1 MRKLTMALTL
11 ACCVVTLSGCF
22 TFDAKHN
29 THHWQIVKT
38 DLRELHQDLD
48 FILALEE
55 ESPLV
60 DSYYR

>member
-1 MRKLTMALTL
+1 MRKLLLALML
-11 ACCVVTLSGCF
+11 GACVLTLSGCF

-29 THHWQIVKT
+29 RHHWLIMKK
-38 DLRELHQDLD
+38 DFREIHADLD

-55 ESPLV
+55 ESQLG

>member
-1 MRKLTMALTL
+1 MRKLSLALML
-11 ACCVVTLSGCF
+11 AGCVLTLSGCF
-22 TFDAKHN
+22 TFDSKHN
-29 THHWQIVKT
+29 RHHWQIMKT
-38 DLRELHQDLD
+38 DFRELHQDLD